1 MNKTR
6 KPKSA
11 SMHPVLRAQLRSKW
25 IGQSVDAQIHALM
38 GDNKELLLA
47 YGSVLMSV
55 ASACAIYT
63 KLPETDFNF
72 RVIRGAI
79 NALDTLRSK
88 PSITY
93 MDRGSIYA
101 GLLASQ
107 TLIETTPIEI
117 VSEAAYIYDQMN
129 QALEKQ
135 HEVR

>member
-1 MNKTR
+1 
-6 KPKSA
+6 
-11 SMHPVLRAQLRSKW
+11 
-25 IGQSVDAQIHALM
+25 M

-63 KLPETDFNF
+63 KLPETDVNF